1 MSKNQG
7 KLFVITGPSGVG
19 KGTLVRSL
27 LSAHTQLFVSIS
39 ATTRQPRTG
48 EVDGKDYYFL
58 TTAQFESMIEEE
70 NLLEWAQYAGNYYGT
85 PKQAVVEQI
94 NQGKTV
100 ILEIEL
106 LGARQ
111 VKENFEQSQLIFIL
125 PPSEEELERRLRGRG
140 NDAEEAIKKRL
151 ARAKEEI
158 AAQDEFDYK
167 IVNDQLE
174 SAIAQLENIIFGKQE
189 VS

>member
-1 MSKNQG
+1 MSENQG

-27 LSAHTQLFVSIS
+27 LEAHPEIFVSIS
-39 ATTRQPRTG
+39 ATTRPPRTG
-48 EVDGKDYYFL
+48 EVEGKDYYFL
-58 TTAQFESMIEEE
+58 TPTQFESMIEEQ

-85 PKQAVVEQI
+85 PKHPVLEQI
-94 NQGKTV
+94 NQGKIV

-111 VKENFEQSQLIFIL
+111 VKENFPQGELIFIL
-125 PPSEEELERRLRGRG
+125 PPSEEELERRLKGRG
-140 NDAEEAIKKRL
+140 SDSAEAIKKRL
-151 ARAKEEI
+151 ARAKEEMV
-158 AAQDEFDYK
+158 AQDEFDHK

-174 SAIAQLENIIFGKQE
+174 RAIAQLEKIIMD
-189 VS
+189 S

>member
-1 MSKNQG
+1 MSENQG

-27 LSAHTQLFVSIS
+27 LKAHPDLFISIS
-39 ATTRQPRTG
+39 ATTRQPRKG
-48 EVDGKDYYFL
+48 EKNGKDYYFL
-58 TTAQFESMIEEE
+58 TVEEFESMIEEE

-85 PKQAVVEQI
+85 PKQPVVEQI
-94 NQGKTV
+94 AQGKTV

-111 VKENFEQSQLIFIL
+111 VKENFADSELIFIL
-125 PPSEEELERRLRGRG
+125 PPSEEELEKRLRGRG
-140 NDAEEAIKKRL
+140 SDSEEAIKKRL

-158 AAQDEFDYK
+158 VAQDEFNYK

-174 SAIAQLENIIFGKQE
+174 RAIAQLEEIIFIT
-189 VS
+189 